1 VNARLKRLVDE
12 VRDLPPS
19 ERRLVRDLLED
30 DDEEEES
37 EASSSSAWSAELI
50 RRAEAAHAGTGKT
63 SSVEEHLARLRARL
77 LK

>member
-1 VNARLKRLVDE
+1 MNARLKRLVDE

-30 DDEEEES
+30 DEEEQS

-63 SSVEEHLARLRARL
+63 SSVEEHLARLRTRL